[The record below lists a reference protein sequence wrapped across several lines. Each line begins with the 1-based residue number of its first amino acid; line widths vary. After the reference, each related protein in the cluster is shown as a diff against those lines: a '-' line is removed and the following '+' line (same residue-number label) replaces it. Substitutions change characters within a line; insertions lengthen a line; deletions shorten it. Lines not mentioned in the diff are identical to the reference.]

1 MDTKEKL
8 TQTLR
13 NALRAKDTRRKSVV
27 RLALAAIKNAE
38 IEKKASLQE
47 PDILALLQKEVK
59 ARYETI
65 EGAQLAGRA
74 DLIDQAKD
82 EIAILEEFLPQPL
95 TRDQLETLVR
105 EAIQEAGASSP
116 REMGAVMKILVPR
129 TRGRADGAETSQLVR
144 ELLSHA
150 P

>member
-8 TQTLR
+8 TQALR

-38 IEKKASLQE
+38 IEKKASLPE

-59 ARYETI
+59 ARLETI

-95 TRDQLETLVR
+95 TRNQLETLVR

>member
-8 TQTLR
+8 TQ
-13 NALRAKDTRRKSVV
+13 ALRDAMRARDARRKSVV

-38 IEKKASLQE
+38 IEKKASLDE
-47 PDILALLQKEVK
+47 PHMLALLQKEVK
-59 ARYETI
+59 ARNETI

-74 DLIDQAKD
+74 EMVVEAIA

-95 TRDQLETLVR
+95 TRDELETLVR
-105 EAIQEAGASSP
+105 AAIQEAGASSP
-116 REMGAVMKILVPR
+116 RDMGNVMKILVPR

-144 ELLSHA
+144 SLLG
-150 P
+150 

>member
-8 TQTLR
+8 TQALR

-38 IEKKASLQE
+38 IEKKASLPE
-47 PDILALLQKEVK
+47 PDILALVQKEVK

-116 REMGAVMKILVPR
+116 RDMGAVMKILVPR
-129 TRGRADGAETSQLVR
+129 TRGRADGKETSQLVR
-144 ELLSHA
+144 ELLSSA

>member
-8 TQTLR
+8 TQALR
-13 NALRAKDTRRKSVV
+13 NALRAQDTRRKSVV

-38 IEKKASLQE
+38 IEKKASLPE

-65 EGAQLAGRA
+65 EGAQLARRA

-82 EIAILEEFLPQPL
+82 DIAILEEFLPQPL

-129 TRGRADGAETSQLVR
+129 TRGRADGKETSQLVR
-144 ELLSHA
+144 ELLSSA

>member
-8 TQTLR
+8 TQ
-13 NALRAKDTRRKSVV
+13 ALRDAMRARDARRKSVV

-38 IEKKASLQE
+38 IEKKASLDE
-47 PDILALLQKEVK
+47 PHMLALLQKEVK
-59 ARYETI
+59 ARNETI

-74 DLIDQAKD
+74 EMVVEANA

-95 TRDQLETLVR
+95 TRDELETLVR
-105 EAIQEAGASSP
+105 AAIQEAGASSP
-116 REMGAVMKILVPR
+116 RDMGNVMKILVPR

-144 ELLSHA
+144 SLLG
-150 P
+150 

>member
-8 TQTLR
+8 TQALR

-59 ARYETI
+59 ARLETI

-95 TRDQLETLVR
+95 TRNQLETLVR

>member
-8 TQTLR
+8 TQALR

-38 IEKKASLQE
+38 IEKKASLPE
-47 PDILALLQKEVK
+47 PDILALVQKEVK

-129 TRGRADGAETSQLVR
+129 TRGRADGKETSQLVR
-144 ELLSHA
+144 ELLSSA

>member
-8 TQTLR
+8 TQALR

-38 IEKKASLQE
+38 IEKKASLPE

-65 EGAQLAGRA
+65 EGARLAGRA

-129 TRGRADGAETSQLVR
+129 TRGRADGKETSQLVR
-144 ELLSHA
+144 ELLSSA